1 MQVYR
6 ISKTDYINNL
16 TGAGAEAYGGRW
28 NRKGTRMVYTAE
40 SRSLAS
46 VEYLVHVPF
55 AIVPYDLSIASIEIT
70 GEIKAQQ
77 LEQSALPKNWR
88 EFPAPNSLATIGSD
102 WAKSRDSLLLRV
114 PSAVVDDEFNILIN
128 PLHPDFHRVK
138 VKKTKEYTF
147 DYRLL
152 RN

>member
-6 ISKTDYINNL
+6 ISKTDYIDNL

-28 NRKGTRMVYTAE
+28 NRKGTRMVYTSE

-55 AIVPYDLSIASIEIT
+55 AIVPDDLSIVSIEIPDK
-70 GEIKAQQ
+70 IKAQQ
-77 LEQSALPKNWR
+77 LNLSKLPKNWR
-88 EFPAPNSLATIGSD
+88 EYPAPDSLAIIGSD
-102 WAKSRDSLLLRV
+102 WAKTRRSLLLRV
-114 PSAVVDDEFNILIN
+114 PSAVVDDEFNVLIN
-128 PLHPDFHRVK
+128 PLHPDFDLIK
-138 VKKTKEYTF
+138 IKKSKEYTF
-147 DYRLL
+147 DGRLL